1 MAKKLARIEVQ
12 STRRSEVM
20 PEVPNLAEAGFPNGF
35 TAEFSVLKDF
45 PYPDIAQHIQQILS
59 ALNVQSQVLRRYHE
73 LHLKGL
79 FDENEGIVDRP
90 ALYVNTANNISY
102 ISFMNKAT
110 P

>member
-1 MAKKLARIEVQ
+1 MVYFGTTVFGPTVLHLALGDFATASAASPRHATVGN
-12 STRRSEVM
+12 RHGV
-20 PEVPNLAEAGFPNGF
+20 LAQN
-35 TAEFSVLKDF
+35 
-45 PYPDIAQHIQQILS
+45 IQQVLS